1 MKPIKVELPKCSKC
15 KKTLN
20 PMFTTEKDE
29 NDKSKPEFLILY
41 GKCDNCKV
49 ITISNIIDT
58 KNIL

>member
-1 MKPIKVELPKCSKC
+1 MKPIKVELPNCSKC
-15 KKTLN
+15 KKVLS
-20 PMFTTEKDE
+20 PIFTTEKDE